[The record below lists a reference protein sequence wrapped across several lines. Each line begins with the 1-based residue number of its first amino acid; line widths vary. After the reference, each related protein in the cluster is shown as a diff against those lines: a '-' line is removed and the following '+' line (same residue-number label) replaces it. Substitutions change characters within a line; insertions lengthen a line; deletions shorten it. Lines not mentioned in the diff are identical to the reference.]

1 MKLLIVK
8 VEKYVLQIA
17 EASSRGK
24 KVTLNK
30 MRQFALPQ
38 HLENG
43 GYINDTSSLVDFIN
57 SCILK
62 GKLNKYKIF
71 FCLEATPL

>member
-24 KVTLNK
+24 KVTLNIGDIYE
-30 MRQFALPQ
+30 Q
-38 HLENG
+38 
-43 GYINDTSSLVDFIN
+43 N
-57 SCILK
+57 SKERRGILFP
-62 GKLNKYKIF
+62 KLMTNLAISPNF
-71 FCLEATPL
+71 